1 VNVDFGA
8 DLFDRATDREV
19 GRSRIGR
26 MNAALQAD
34 FACTAIP
41 RFDDT
46 PLNFFEVE
54 NIGPTTQIFAD
65 LALRKGAK
73 FAAEIADIGVVD
85 VAGDDVADIV
95 AVLRRAQRVGCL
107 ADDVKGVT
115 TACE

>member
-1 VNVDFGA
+1 MNVDVRA
-8 DLFDRATDREV
+8 DLFDRAADREI

-34 FACTAIP
+34 FAGAALP
-41 RFDDT
+41 RFDDA

-54 NIGPTTQIFAD
+54 IIGPATQIFAE

-85 VAGDDVADIV
+85 VAGDDVADVV
-95 AVLRRAQRVGCL
+95 AACAARSASAASQ
-107 ADDVKGVT
+107 T
-115 TACE
+115 T